1 MKTRSSFFDEKC
13 FFSNF
18 AAAHPFLAR
27 AIIFGTS
34 TIIFCGYFRQLVHE
48 HEDRIFRAT
57 IFRFRAAQA
66 KSMGRPLFTREEA
79 KSDPMETSW
88 VTGGILELCP
98 PPKRVWFAAF

>member
-1 MKTRSSFFDEKC
+1 MTRSGFFDEKC
-13 FFSNF
+13 FFSIF
-18 AAAHPFLAR
+18 AAAHPFQL
-27 AIIFGTS
+27 FGTS

-98 PPKRVWFAAF
+98 PPKRVRFAAF

>member
-1 MKTRSSFFDEKC
+1 
-13 FFSNF
+13 
-18 AAAHPFLAR
+18 
-27 AIIFGTS
+27 
-34 TIIFCGYFRQLVHE
+34 VHE

-98 PPKRVWFAAF
+98 PPKRVRFAAFWMFIPIIPQLMMINLLQVHIDLSDSRSFQCMQPLFEL

>member
-1 MKTRSSFFDEKC
+1 MNNNFSFFC
-13 FFSNF
+13 QTTIFFDFSIFKAARPFQLFWHEHDYFLRLF
-18 AAAHPFLAR
+18 A
-27 AIIFGTS
+27 
-34 TIIFCGYFRQLVHE
+34 HE

-66 KSMGRPLFTREEA
+66 KSMGRPLFTREKA

-98 PPKRVWFAAF
+98 PPRRVRFAAF